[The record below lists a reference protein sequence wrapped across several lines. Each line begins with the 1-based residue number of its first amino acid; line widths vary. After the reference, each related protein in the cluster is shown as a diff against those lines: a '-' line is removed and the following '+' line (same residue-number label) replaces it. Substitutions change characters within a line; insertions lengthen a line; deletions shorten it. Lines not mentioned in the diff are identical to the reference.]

1 MKKILKVSF
10 PLGLILLVTGLLIF
24 LVFLFASLVGF
35 LIGDSYFHNPAEF
48 RSLIASTGMV
58 PLLVLSILMYLVG
71 AALILYPA
79 YDRRRPKSDQPPQE
93 S

>member
-1 MKKILKVSF
+1 MKKILKISF

-24 LVFLFASLVGF
+24 LVFLFASLLGF
-35 LIGDSYFHNPAEF
+35 LIGGWALNPGQFQYIFIE
-48 RSLIASTGMV
+48 STGLAH
-58 PLLVLSILMYLVG
+58 LLVLSILMYLVG
-71 AALILYPA
+71 AALILYHA

>member
-35 LIGDSYFHNPAEF
+35 LIGGWALNPGQFQYIFIE
-48 RSLIASTGMV
+48 STGLA

-71 AALILYPA
+71 AALILYHA

>member
-24 LVFLFASLVGF
+24 LVFLFASLLGF
-35 LIGDSYFHNPAEF
+35 LIGGSYFHNPAEF

-71 AALILYPA
+71 VALILYHA

>member
-1 MKKILKVSF
+1 MKKILKISF

-24 LVFLFASLVGF
+24 LVFLFASLLGF
-35 LIGDSYFHNPAEF
+35 LIGGWALYSGQVQYLFIE
-48 RSLIASTGMV
+48 STGLA

-71 AALILYPA
+71 AALILYHA

>member
-1 MKKILKVSF
+1 MKKILKISF

-24 LVFLFASLVGF
+24 LVFLFASLLGF
-35 LIGDSYFHNPAEF
+35 LIGGWALNPGQF
-48 RSLIASTGMV
+48 QYSLIASTGMV
-58 PLLVLSILMYLVG
+58 PLRVLSILMYLVG
-71 AALILYPA
+71 VALILYHA

>member
-10 PLGLILLVTGLLIF
+10 PLGLILLVTGLSIF
-24 LVFLFASLVGF
+24 LVFLFASLLGF
-35 LIGDSYFHNPAEF
+35 FIGGWALDPSQFHYIF
-48 RSLIASTGMV
+48 IGSTGLA

-71 AALILYPA
+71 AALILYHA
-79 YDRRRPKSDQPPQE
+79 YDRRRPKSEQPPQE